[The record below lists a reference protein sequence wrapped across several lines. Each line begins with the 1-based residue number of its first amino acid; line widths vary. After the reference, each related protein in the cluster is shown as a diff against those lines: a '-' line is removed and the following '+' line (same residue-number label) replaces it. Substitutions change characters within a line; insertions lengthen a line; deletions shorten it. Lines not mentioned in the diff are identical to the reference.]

1 MEPTSERSDV
11 DFNADDVNTFKSK
24 LPQLIENVSQLQQ
37 FARSTPSSMEVVHCR
52 IMSRTKDGRDRSK
65 LHKRMNI
72 HVPPANGAEVGDEA
86 RALHERSRAHGR

>member
-52 IMSRTKDGRDRSK
+52 TMSRLKDGRDRSK
-65 LHKRMNI
+65 LHKRMN
-72 HVPPANGAEVGDEA
+72 AQFLLQMGLVGDGPG
-86 RALHERSRAHGR
+86 LFHERSRAHGR